1 MNLESIVGS
10 FLKEEKASMLV
21 IAKDEDLLL
30 SAVDMLFSNKVTNV
44 AQIALLQQN
53 MTKFCYGEVDSVT
66 FWENRLGEQK
76 LTSPTSSYIDSVHS
90 VMKAIRS
97 SNSSNGK
104 KLWLSVGGSGDEIK
118 YFSSVLLEAK
128 RTEKGISFS
137 VWRNKFGISEVML
150 SE

>member
-76 LTSPTSSYIDSVHS
+76 LTSPISSYIDSVHS

>member
-1 MNLESIVGS
+1 MNIEELIKG
-10 FLKEEKASMLV
+10 FTDQEKASLLLT
-21 IAKDEDLLL
+21 AKDEDLLL

-44 AQIALLQQN
+44 AQIALLQRN
-53 MTKFCYGEVDSVT
+53 MTKFCYGEVDAVT

-118 YFSSVLLEAK
+118 YFSSVWLEAK

-137 VWRNKFGISEVML
+137 VWRNKYGVSGVML

>member
-44 AQIALLQQN
+44 AQIALLQRN

-76 LTSPTSSYIDSVHS
+76 LTSPISSYIDSAHS

-137 VWRNKFGISEVML
+137 VWRNKFGISGVML